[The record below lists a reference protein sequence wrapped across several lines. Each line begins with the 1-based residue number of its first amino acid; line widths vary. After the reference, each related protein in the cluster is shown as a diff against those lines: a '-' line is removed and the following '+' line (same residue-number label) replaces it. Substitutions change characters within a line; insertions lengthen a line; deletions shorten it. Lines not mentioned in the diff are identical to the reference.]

1 MKQKQLDA
9 PWWAAAVC
17 FLKSEVSRGQS
28 AVPLREIDLFPHRDA
43 YQVALAPHHPWMLR
57 QAAELVF
64 LVLPDR
70 QYFLNLVCVQ
80 SQQEATPI
88 LRLIIHALTLVH
100 TQTQLIL
107 DEHHMLELP

>member
-1 MKQKQLDA
+1 
-9 PWWAAAVC
+9 
-17 FLKSEVSRGQS
+17 
-28 AVPLREIDLFPHRDA
+28 
-43 YQVALAPHHPWMLR
+43 MLR

-88 LRLIIHALTLVH
+88 LHIIIHALMLVH
-100 TQTQLIL
+100 TQTQRIL
-107 DEHHMLELP
+107 AEHDMLELP